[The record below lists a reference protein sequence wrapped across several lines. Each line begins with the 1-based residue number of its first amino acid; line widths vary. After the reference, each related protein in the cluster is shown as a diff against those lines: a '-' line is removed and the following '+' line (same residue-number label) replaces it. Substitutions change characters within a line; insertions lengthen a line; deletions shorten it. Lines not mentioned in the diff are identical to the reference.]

1 MPVLF
6 MEMTRDELNAV
17 APEAIA
23 VLPTAAIEQHGPH
36 MATGVDTILVSTVAQ
51 RAAEKAAG
59 RVPVVVAPTLPFG
72 SSHHHYA
79 FGGTISYTAPNFIGS
94 IQDILEGLVRC
105 GFRKLVVLNGHGG
118 NSDHVGVVGQDLVN
132 RLDHPVA
139 VATGNYWNIAKPALL
154 KKNLLPAGEIPGH
167 AGRFE
172 TSLML
177 ALRPDLVREEIRQA
191 TTYASPED
199 LGLDVDLAGAMVQV
213 HGTWGKGP
221 GHTDHPATASAE
233 LGEALLEVMVDAI
246 AEFYVGFGDVPGAQ
260 QRE

>member
-1 MPVLF
+1 MSVLF
-6 MEMTRDELNAV
+6 MEMTRQELNEV

-36 MATGVDTILVSTVAQ
+36 MATGVDTILVSTLIQ

-59 RVPVVVAPTLPFG
+59 QVPVVVAPTLPFG

-79 FGGTISYTAPNFIGS
+79 FGATISYTAPNFIGA

-105 GFRKLVVLNGHGG
+105 GFRKLVVINGHGG

-154 KKNLLPAGEIPGH
+154 AADLLPPGEIPGH

-177 ALRPDLVREEIRQA
+177 ALRPDLVREDVRQA
-191 TTYASPED
+191 TKFARPED
-199 LGLDVDLAGAMVQV
+199 LGLDVDLAGATVQV

-221 GHTDHPATASAE
+221 GHTDHPAAASAE
-233 LGEALLEVMVDAI
+233 LGQALFDVMVDAV
-246 AEFYVGFGDVPGAQ
+246 AEFLVGFGEVPGAAQ
-260 QRE
+260 

>member
-1 MPVLF
+1 MSVLF
-6 MEMTRDELNAV
+6 MEMTREEINAV
-17 APEAIA
+17 APKAIA

-36 MATGVDTILVSTVAQ
+36 MATGVDTILVSEVTR
-51 RAAEKAAG
+51 RAAGKAAD

-72 SSHHHYA
+72 SSHHHYP
-79 FGGTISYTAPNFIGS
+79 FGGTISYTAPNFIGA

-105 GFRKLVVLNGHGG
+105 GFRKLVAINGHGG

-132 RLDHPVA
+132 RLGHPVA
-139 VATGNYWNIAKPALL
+139 VATGNYWNMAKPALL
-154 KKNLLPAGEIPGH
+154 AADLLPAGEIPGH

-177 ALRPDLVREEIRQA
+177 ALRPDLVREEARQA
-191 TTYASPED
+191 TQYAAPEA
-199 LGLDVDLAGAMVQV
+199 LGLDVDLAGAVVQV

-233 LGEALLEVMVDAI
+233 LGHALLQVLVDAI
-246 AEFYVGFGDVPGAQ
+246 AEFYIGFAAVKGAQ
-260 QRE
+260 A

>member
-1 MPVLF
+1 MSVLF
-6 MEMTRDELNAV
+6 MEMTREELNAV

-79 FGGTISYTAPNFIGS
+79 FGGTISYTAPNFIGT

-154 KKNLLPAGEIPGH
+154 AKKLLPAEEIPGH

-172 TSLML
+172 TSLMM
-177 ALRPDLVREEIRQA
+177 ALRPELVREEVRLA
-191 TTYASPED
+191 TKYASPED

-221 GHTDHPATASAE
+221 GHTDHPAKASAE
-233 LGEALLEVMVDAI
+233 LGTALLEVMVEAI
-246 AEFYVGFGDVPGAQ
+246 AEFYAGFAAVPGA
-260 QRE
+260 RS